1 MDHFYLRSP
10 KTGLAKLL
18 TVGGFG
24 IWWIWDWVQIWA
36 EPERVKTYG
45 LSAPFDFFH
54 GIAQGMITD
63 STNYTPERDFGIWMI
78 MNIFGFTGFALFYAG
93 RYTQGMRMLI
103 MFALAMY
110 FFPYGGFFNAFH
122 SIWGIVKFVFFV
134 LFASGV
140 VYHYCNTLYYMFSDD
155 LMNTGI
161 PLSNA
166 GDRMMNSETK
176 PGDEKESFIK
186 KIYNFQSITGHDLSL
201 KFWIKSQFEA
211 IVENPDLKT
220 KLMDTVYAPFFYWG
234 WIVFEGAVLSIAS
247 VCIGVAR
254 LVIPGYLAAEKTA
267 ALVEKQIK
275 LGEQQLDDTRLKMAK
290 AVSGL
295 QTQATGALAGLQGQA
310 TQATG
315 ALAGLQ
321 GQATQATGALAGAKA
336 KQGSILDTLTKA
348 ASGAV
353 QSVESS
359 ATAATAKAK
368 ATEASKH
375 HDTKFSS
382 LVGKHMRGGGDD
394 HESVSSEGQI
404 LGATVMALVAGG
416 GLKALIDYMVSE

>member
-18 TVGGFG
+18 TLGGFG
-24 IWWIWDWVQIWA
+24 IWWIWDWVQIWT

-78 MNIFGFTGFALFYAG
+78 MNIFGFTGFALFYVG

-103 MFALAMY
+103 MFALMMY
-110 FFPYGGFFNAFH
+110 FFPYGGFFNAFN
-122 SIWGIVKFVFFV
+122 SLWGIVKFIFFV

-155 LMNTGI
+155 LLDTGI

-186 KIYNFQSITGHDLSL
+186 KIYNFQSITGRDLSL

-211 IVENPDLKT
+211 VVENPDLKT

-234 WIVFEGAVLSIAS
+234 WIVFEGTVLTIAS

-267 ALVEKQIK
+267 ALVEKQVK
-275 LGEQQLDDTRLKMAK
+275 LGEQQLNEARLHMSKAMTQATDTL
-290 AVSGL
+290 SGV
-295 QTQATGALAGLQGQA
+295 QGHATGALAVQ
-310 TQATG
+310 
-315 ALAGLQ
+315 
-321 GQATQATGALAGAKA
+321 A

-359 ATAATAKAK
+359 ATAATAKTNDHA
-368 ATEASKH
+368 A
-375 HDTKFSS
+375 
-382 LVGKHMRGGGDD
+382 KHMRGGG
-394 HESVSSEGQI
+394 SVSSEGQI